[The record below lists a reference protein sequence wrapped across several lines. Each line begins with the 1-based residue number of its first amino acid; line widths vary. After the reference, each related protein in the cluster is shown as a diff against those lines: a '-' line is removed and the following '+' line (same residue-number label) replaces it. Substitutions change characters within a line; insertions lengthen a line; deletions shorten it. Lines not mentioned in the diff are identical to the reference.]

1 MLLTTVGWGDT
12 NLYGHI
18 ASCHAV
24 PVFHALSFFPIFQAV
39 SVISSSASYSDG
51 FQPFVGLV
59 MAVFRPTFP
68 AVLPNPQNIF
78 EGMVITNCS
87 IALTVLTSL
96 EVMWTVPRLLVSH
109 SRLFKAWSRNPAS
122 VNYFKTMKAVVCCYE
137 PT

>member
-59 MAVFRPTFP
+59 MGVFCPTFP

-87 IALTVLTSL
+87 IALTVPTFL
-96 EVMWTVPRLLVSH
+96 EVM
-109 SRLFKAWSRNPAS
+109 
-122 VNYFKTMKAVVCCYE
+122 
-137 PT
+137 